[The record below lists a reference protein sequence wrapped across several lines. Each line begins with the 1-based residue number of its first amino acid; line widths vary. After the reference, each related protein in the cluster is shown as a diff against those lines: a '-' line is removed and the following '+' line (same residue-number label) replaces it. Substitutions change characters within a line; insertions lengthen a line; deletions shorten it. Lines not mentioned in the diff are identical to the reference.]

1 MWPQVRQMYRVPDS
15 YSQRG
20 KHKDGMDLTGDF
32 TEFVQSYVARLGT
45 DGAEH
50 NLNKYLGS
58 LS

>member
-1 MWPQVRQMYRVPDS
+1 MYRVPDS

-20 KHKDGMDLTGDF
+20 KHKDGMDLTGEF

-45 DGAEH
+45 DEAVQ